1 MMDRALDGKGGT
13 TAIEDGAC
21 PSVSVVIP
29 ALDEEKALPEVLESL
44 QRQEGAPPF
53 EVILADGGSADRT
66 AAFFSEI
73 AAAWPQPRPASLL
86 VESPRRGRAAQMNE
100 GARAARGDA
109 LLFLH
114 ADTLLPPGAIAALG
128 TALRDPRIVGGGF
141 RHRFDEKGV
150 ILWTISIWATARARL
165 TRVHY
170 GDQAMF
176 VRRAVFEALGG
187 FQEIALFEDLR
198 FAQALRRAGRVVTVP
213 LRVTTSAR
221 RLRRRGVL
229 RTGLQ
234 FAALRLRH
242 AMGTDPGVLRR
253 GYPDVR

>member
-86 VESPRRGRAAQMNE
+86 VESPRRGRAAQMNA
-100 GARAARGDA
+100 GARAARGDV

-128 TALRDPRIVGGGF
+128 TALRDFAAPGWGALA
-141 RHRFDEKGV
+141 D
-150 ILWTISIWATARARL
+150 L
-165 TRVHY
+165 
-170 GDQAMF
+170 
-176 VRRAVFEALGG
+176 RAVSPGCQLNRGKFGVG
-187 FQEIALFEDLR
+187 Q
-198 FAQALRRAGRVVTVP
+198 QRAVSLLHCCGSQTCTI
-213 LRVTTSAR
+213 L
-221 RLRRRGVL
+221 
-229 RTGLQ
+229 
-234 FAALRLRH
+234 
-242 AMGTDPGVLRR
+242 
-253 GYPDVR
+253 